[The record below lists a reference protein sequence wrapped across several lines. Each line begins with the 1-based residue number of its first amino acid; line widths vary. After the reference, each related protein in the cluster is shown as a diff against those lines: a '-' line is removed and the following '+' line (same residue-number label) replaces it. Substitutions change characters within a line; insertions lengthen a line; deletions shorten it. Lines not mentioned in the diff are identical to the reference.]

1 MNVKDFFKK
10 VCSRFLLLNL
20 LAMAVVVLLFCLGV
34 YYGLNLYTHHGEG
47 IVVPELKGMRFQK
60 AYLLLEE
67 KGLDIVVS
75 DSGYNKAMPA
85 DCILAQVPGHGQKVK
100 EGHTIYVTVNSPS
113 SPTFAIPDIV
123 DNSSLREAEAKLTAL
138 GFRLMPAQRVTGE
151 KDWVYGLLCRGRRI
165 SNGDRVPIDY
175 PLTLMVGSGAFDD
188 SDDVDYVDA
197 DNSSEFSSDGDVD
210 DFEEVTEPPVAEKS
224 E

>member
-1 MNVKDFFKK
+1 
-10 VCSRFLLLNL
+10 
-20 LAMAVVVLLFCLGV
+20 
-34 YYGLNLYTHHGEG
+34 
-47 IVVPELKGMRFQK
+47 
-60 AYLLLEE
+60 
-67 KGLDIVVS
+67 
-75 DSGYNKAMPA
+75 
-85 DCILAQVPGHGQKVK
+85 
-100 EGHTIYVTVNSPS
+100 
-113 SPTFAIPDIV
+113 
-123 DNSSLREAEAKLTAL
+123 
-138 GFRLMPAQRVTGE
+138 MPAQRVTGE